1 MTGMT
6 VYLMCYAAAWLFAK
20 SDHYYLSGA
29 GLIAAACYLYYRDYK
44 KTGNLLHLRGL
55 FALSFIGGQGL
66 ACLKLS
72 KLGMDWQTMTWICF
86 LAAFVG
92 FYAVFSILEYSRG
105 SLGREKR
112 RIRDFQSSG
121 SSLFLCACGITV
133 ISLGCFLV
141 EAAALGYIPL
151 FMKGVPHA
159 YSYFHLPGIH
169 YFTVSCVL
177 VPALSVLY
185 FTSDRGRDPV
195 RVWILAVMDV
205 IALLIPI
212 LCVSRFQII
221 LAVFLALL
229 TCLQVNSRV
238 NLWYVAGALAALAA
252 AYLFLSA
259 ARSHNT
265 AYLNQIFEMKNTHMP
280 IYISQPYMYVSNN
293 YDNFNCLVEGLTSH
307 TFGLKM
313 LTPLWTL
320 SGLKFAFP
328 SLTGFASY
336 VTKEEM
342 TTLTLFYD
350 AYYDFG
356 AVGVLLFSG
365 VLGAA
370 AYGLMRLVKTTKN
383 PISCLLYAQF
393 AMYMLL
399 SFFTTWFS
407 NPATWFYLAL
417 TAAAAFVTER
427 KWGV

>member
-1 MTGMT
+1 MA
-6 VYLMCYAAAWLFAK
+6 VYLMCSAAAFLFAK
-20 SDHYYLSGA
+20 SGHNYLSGA
-29 GLIAAACYLYYRDYK
+29 GLMAAALYLYYKDYK

-55 FALSFIGGQGL
+55 FALSFVGGQGL

-72 KLGMDWQTMTWICF
+72 KLGMDWQLMTWLCF
-86 LAAFVG
+86 LAAFAG
-92 FYAVFSILEYSRG
+92 FYAVFSVLEHSQG
-105 SLGREKR
+105 FIGRERR
-112 RIRDFQSSG
+112 RIRDFKSS
-121 SSLFLCACGITV
+121 SSSVFLCACGITV

-151 FMKGVPHA
+151 FMRGVPHA

-185 FTSDRGRDPV
+185 VSSERGRDPIRLWV
-195 RVWILAVMDV
+195 LAVMV
-205 IALLIPI
+205 VLALLIPI

-221 LAVFLALL
+221 LAVFLAVLTYLL
-229 TCLQVNSRV
+229 VDSRV
-238 NLWYVAGALAALAA
+238 NLWYVAGALAALVLV
-252 AYLFLSA
+252 YVLLSI
-259 ARSHNT
+259 ARSHDT
-265 AYLNQIFEMKNTHMP
+265 AYLNQIFEMKDPSMP
-280 IYISQPYMYVSNN
+280 IYISQPYMYVTNN
-293 YDNFNCLVEGLTSH
+293 YDNFNCLVEGLGSH
-307 TFGLKM
+307 TLGLKM

-328 SLTGFASY
+328 SLTDFAPF

-356 AVGVLLFSG
+356 IAGVFGFSC
-365 VLGAA
+365 VLGAVS
-370 AYGLMRLVKTTKN
+370 YGLMRLMKSTKN
-383 PISCLLYAQF
+383 PISLLLYAQF

-417 TAAAAFVTER
+417 TAVSAFVVAR
-427 KWGV
+427 KWGA